1 MKSPSRDSVVAADEY
16 TDRMHSFRG
25 CYHYESSDVLE
36 RALSAARDFLD
47 DEELTEFDGD
57 LFARFQRR
65 GCTLTIDATLPMA
78 ADRYFVVAVLG
89 TLAWHAREGVV
100 EAYRGEQLIDRIM
113 SAGAREQRVT
123 LDWG

>member
-1 MKSPSRDSVVAADEY
+1 MRDGAVAAGAY
-16 TDRMHSFRG
+16 TNHMHSFRG
-25 CYHYESSDVLE
+25 CYHYESTEALE
-36 RALSAARDFLD
+36 RALVAARDFLD
-47 DEELTEFDGD
+47 DEELTEIDGD
-57 LFARFQRR
+57 LFTWFQRR

-100 EAYRGEQLIDRIM
+100 EAFRAGQLIDRIP
-113 SAGAREQRVT
+113 SAGVDEPNVT